1 MKRLNYKE
9 ARGGKNALMILEID
23 RSKSPEEIA
32 LIAAGQRNVP
42 LMCALAWALQFAVN
56 GSIQIP
62 PTRDL
67 MESEFDLATVSGDV
81 ASMIEELY
89 Y

>member
-1 MKRLNYKE
+1 MKKLTYRE
-9 ARGGKNALMILEID
+9 AVGGKNALMILEID
-23 RSKSPEEIA
+23 CGKSPEEIA
-32 LIAAGQRNVP
+32 LIAANQRNVP
-42 LMCALAWALQFAVN
+42 LMCTLAWALDFAVN

-67 MESEFDLATVSGDV
+67 MESEFNLETVSGDV
-81 ASMIEELY
+81 ANMIEELY